1 MLRTR
6 IGARKVLC
14 DTGRL
19 QTNNGKDVILKKDNL
34 SYQQVLGLI
43 QSFSSKESEN
53 SKNKT
58 DLIIGNNLGNK
69 KSQIKNKSSNNS
81 G

>member
-1 MLRTR
+1 MFLGISRRCVVLRTR

-19 QTNNGKDVILKKDNL
+19 QTNNGKVAIIKKDNL

-43 QSFSSKESEN
+43 QSFSSKESET

-58 DLIIGNNLGNK
+58 DLIISTNFG
-69 KSQIKNKSSNNS
+69 Q
-81 G
+81 